1 MKLSPHTNPPEPDSL
16 LIRFHNQTGAAV
28 DITGTRSS
36 SSWYCH
42 GCGQRSTMT
51 EGVVIK
57 RRAAN
62 EHAAS
67 CRAARHYVG

>member
-1 MKLSPHTNPPEPDSL
+1 MKLSPYTSPVEPDSL

-28 DITGTRSS
+28 DLAGTRTS

-42 GCGQRSTMT
+42 GCGYRSTMT
-51 EGVVIK
+51 EGVLLT

-62 EHAAS
+62 DHANH
-67 CRAARHYVG
+67 CRASHQYLG